1 MSIARRAFL
10 NLMACAAAPLSFASL
25 ARAQTYP
32 ARPIRIVV
40 GFPAGSGV
48 DIVARL
54 IGQWLAERMGQPV
67 VVENRPG
74 AGSNIATEAVVRAA
88 PDGHTLLWVGSPNAI
103 SATLYDNLPFNFI
116 RDVAPV
122 AGINCEPSVVAVN
135 PAVPA
140 ATLSEFIAYAK
151 ANPGKINM
159 ASAGNGTVSHV
170 AGELFKMMTGTDMVH
185 VPYRGGP
192 SPVMDLVSGQVQVM
206 FVTTSA
212 SLPHIKAGRLRALA
226 VTTASR
232 WNGLPD
238 IPAVGEAVPGYEGS
252 NCFGVGAPA
261 TTPADI
267 VDRLNREIN
276 AGLSDPKVKA
286 RLAELGATALTGS
299 SADFG
304 RHLAAETEKWG
315 KVVKFARLRA
325 E

>member
-10 NLMACAAAPLSFASL
+10 NLMACAATPLSFASL

-135 PAVPA
+135 PAVP
-140 ATLSEFIAYAK
+140 
-151 ANPGKINM
+151 
-159 ASAGNGTVSHV
+159 
-170 AGELFKMMTGTDMVH
+170 
-185 VPYRGGP
+185 VPRLP
-192 SPVMDLVSGQVQVM
+192 SSSPMPRPTPARS
-206 FVTTSA
+206 TW
-212 SLPHIKAGRLRALA
+212 LR
-226 VTTASR
+226 
-232 WNGLPD
+232 
-238 IPAVGEAVPGYEGS
+238 
-252 NCFGVGAPA
+252 PA
-261 TTPADI
+261 TAPS
-267 VDRLNREIN
+267 VM
-276 AGLSDPKVKA
+276 
-286 RLAELGATALTGS
+286 
-299 SADFG
+299 
-304 RHLAAETEKWG
+304 W
-315 KVVKFARLRA
+315 RA
-325 E
+325 NCSR